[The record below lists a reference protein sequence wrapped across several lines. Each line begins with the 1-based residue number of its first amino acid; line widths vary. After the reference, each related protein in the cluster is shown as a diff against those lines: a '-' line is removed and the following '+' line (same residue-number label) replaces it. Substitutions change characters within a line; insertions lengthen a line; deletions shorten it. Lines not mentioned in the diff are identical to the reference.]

1 MNPKLAEPLLRTVAL
16 NLRQDSYLV
25 KRESHDL
32 KIRGPGANK
41 CDDGCLSGIL
51 WHPAWGT
58 VVASMAKHFL
68 FPCDVVGTS
77 PQTVMDILDCIL
89 MESNCVTRCQI
100 GRLNYNIPV
109 ALAATTHVKEV
120 SAVPTPKRA
129 KAFNDANTPKL
140 SRRWES
146 EPQVSRTIGV
156 DGHGHRAVSAQ

>member
-1 MNPKLAEPLLRTVAL
+1 MSTCPSPSTAPEGNTCVNPKLAEPLLRTVAL

-25 KRESHDL
+25 KRQSHDL
-32 KIRGPGANK
+32 SIRGPGANK

-58 VVASMAKHFL
+58 VASMAKHFL

-109 ALAATTHVKEV
+109 TLAATTHVKRECLLFP
-120 SAVPTPKRA
+120 ALKARKRSMMQILQ
-129 KAFNDANTPKL
+129 K
-140 SRRWES
+140 
-146 EPQVSRTIGV
+146 
-156 DGHGHRAVSAQ
+156 